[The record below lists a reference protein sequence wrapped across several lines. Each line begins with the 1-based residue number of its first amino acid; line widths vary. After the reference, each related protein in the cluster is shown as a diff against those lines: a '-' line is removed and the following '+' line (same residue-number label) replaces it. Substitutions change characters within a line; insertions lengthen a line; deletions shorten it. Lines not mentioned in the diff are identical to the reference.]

1 MPSLILAVP
10 QIGHVI
16 VFEAA
21 EPTHERDVKVV
32 NNSMDAD

>member
-21 EPTHERDVKVV
+21 EPTHEGDVKV
-32 NNSMDAD
+32 